1 MHCAQDLLDRDD
13 AFQESH
19 IEIITRFYRLFESI
33 FKYVKDLVRYLNDLE
48 EGVFIQQSLEVPT
61 RAGWMCLPQ
70 GARGVAYAAMAGSR

>member
-1 MHCAQDLLDRDD
+1 MSRSSRSRSLVTPPCGACVAQDLLDRDD

-48 EGVFIQQSLEVPT
+48 EGVFIQQSLEVP
-61 RAGWMCLPQ
+61 M
-70 GARGVAYAAMAGSR
+70 